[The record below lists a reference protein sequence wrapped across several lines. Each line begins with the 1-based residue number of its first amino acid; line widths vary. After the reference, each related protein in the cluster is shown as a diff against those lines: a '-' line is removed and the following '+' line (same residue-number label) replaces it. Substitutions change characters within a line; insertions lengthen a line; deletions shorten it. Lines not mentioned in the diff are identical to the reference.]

1 MTEAMMMT
9 SAKKVQRRFQRGAVM
24 LTALAL
30 LVSSAACKPPA
41 EEKAT
46 EAEESVER
54 AAPVRVSSP
63 EELTLPRRATY
74 SGTLEA
80 WEVAQI
86 TGQQGT
92 RIERMLVQE
101 GDRVRRGQV
110 LARMDDATLRQ
121 AQVELRT
128 AQTELDRAKRL
139 VDIGAVARQQLEQAQ
154 AAYDS
159 ISANIELLESNTV
172 LTSPISGVVT
182 NRYFVA
188 GEQFVV
194 GAQAPALLTVQQID
208 PLKVIIDV
216 AERYFPQVK
225 MGMKATVNLDTY
237 PGEDF
242 AGEVTRINPTIS
254 PDSRSFRVEIRL
266 DNEDGRLSPG
276 MSARA
281 SLELGEVEGLFVA
294 RSALQTQPGRE
305 RPFVWVVEPGN
316 KAHRAFIEVGERFED
331 RQLVRSGLEA
341 DAQVVIEGMSRLNEG
356 TEVEVVGAPED
367 QSEGGDEVTPEVD
380 ERDVRAEDKA
390 DDEAQSA
397 DQPG

>member
-1 MTEAMMMT
+1 MTEGMMMNST
-9 SAKKVQRRFQRGAVM
+9 TTFKSGLRRGAVVVTM
-24 LTALAL
+24 LAL
-30 LVSSAACKPPA
+30 LISSAACKPPA
-41 EEKAT
+41 DESSSEVEAT
-46 EAEESVER
+46 VER

-63 EELTLPRRATY
+63 EQLTLPRRATY

-128 AQTELDRAKRL
+128 AKTELDRAKRL
-139 VDIGAVARQQLEQAQ
+139 VDIGAMARQQLEQAQ

-159 ISANIELLESNTV
+159 ISTNIELLRSNTV
-172 LTSPISGVVT
+172 LTSPIEGMVT
-182 NRYFVA
+182 HRYFVA
-188 GEQFVV
+188 GEQFVA
-194 GAQAPALLTVQQID
+194 GAQTPSLLTVQQLD

-281 SLELGEVEGLFVA
+281 SLELGEVEGLFVV
-294 RSALQTQPGRE
+294 RSALQTQPGRDE
-305 RPFVWVVEPGN
+305 PFVWVVQQG
-316 KAHRAFIEVGERFED
+316 KAHRAFIEAGERFED
-331 RQLVRSGLEA
+331 RQLVRSGLEP
-341 DAQVVIEGMSRLNEG
+341 DAQVVTEGMSRLNEG
-356 TEVEVVGAPED
+356 TEVEVVGAPEG
-367 QSEGGDEVTPEVD
+367 QSEQGDEVTPEVD
-380 ERDVRAEDKA
+380 ERDVRAEEKA
-390 DDEAQSA
+390 AEEAERA